1 MRVFEHSSLCIDYF
15 KEDDFL
21 LVKRFVSDSSD
32 QDEFKKIINEWRIT
46 IEKYKPQKQLIDY
59 SNYIFSITPE
69 LQQYINNQLMKPAYE
84 AGIRKVA
91 FLISHDLFA
100 QVTIEKTMQKNSEEM
115 FEIKYFDNFKKAK
128 DWLLN

>member
-1 MRVFEHSSLCIDYF
+1 MRVFEHSTLCIDYF

-21 LVKRFVSDSSD
+21 LVKRYVSDSTD
-32 QDEFKKIINEWRIT
+32 QDEFKKIINKWQIT

-59 SNYIFSITPE
+59 SDYSFSITPE
-69 LQQYINNQLMKPAYE
+69 LQQYINDQLMKPAYE
-84 AGIRKVA
+84 AGVRKVA

-100 QVTIEKTMQKNSEEM
+100 QMTIEKTVQKNTEEM

>member
-1 MRVFEHSSLCIDYF
+1 MRVFEHSTLCIDYF

-32 QDEFKKIINEWRIT
+32 QDEFKKIINEWRMT

-59 SNYIFSITPE
+59 SDYSFSITPE

-84 AGIRKVA
+84 AGVRKVA

-100 QVTIEKTMQKNSEEM
+100 QMTIEKTMQKNNEEM